1 MDINQEE
8 GQKIANNL
16 KDVLFIAGD
25 TKNKEDIKN
34 AVARALEKFGNFD
47 VISLNAGI
55 HRCNTILDI
64 SDEELDLIIQ
74 NQYLWLCKHHEDRHS
89 SYDSLEL
96 TNGQAPFLMYIIK
109 NVFKQKQC
117 EKLNS
122 LIYKNYYKNYYRG
135 VKKSVKCLFYRCFT
149 K

>member
-1 MDINQEE
+1 MDKVVFITGGSTGIGNACVHKFHNEGYKVAFMDINQEE

-64 SDEELDLIIQ
+64 SDEELDLII
-74 NQYLWLCKHHEDRHS
+74 
-89 SYDSLEL
+89 
-96 TNGQAPFLMYIIK
+96 
-109 NVFKQKQC
+109 
-117 EKLNS
+117 
-122 LIYKNYYKNYYRG
+122 
-135 VKKSVKCLFYRCFT
+135 
-149 K
+149 

>member
-1 MDINQEE
+1 FITGGSTGIGNACVHKFHNEGYKVAFMDINQEE

-74 NQYLWLCKHHEDRHS
+74 
-89 SYDSLEL
+89 
-96 TNGQAPFLMYIIK
+96 TN
-109 NVFKQKQC
+109 
-117 EKLNS
+117 
-122 LIYKNYYKNYYRG
+122 IYGYVNTMRIAIPHM
-135 VKKSVKCLFYRCFT
+135 KKEGGSIVINASD
-149 K
+149 

>member
-1 MDINQEE
+1 MDKVVFITGGSTGIDNACVHKFHNEGYKVAFMDINQEE

-74 NQYLWLCKHHEDRHS
+74 
-89 SYDSLEL
+89 
-96 TNGQAPFLMYIIK
+96 TN
-109 NVFKQKQC
+109 
-117 EKLNS
+117 
-122 LIYKNYYKNYYRG
+122 IYGYVNTMRIAIPHM
-135 VKKSVKCLFYRCFT
+135 KKEGGSIVINASD
-149 K
+149 

>member
-1 MDINQEE
+1 ITGGSTGIGNACVHKFHNEGYKVAFMDINQEE

-34 AVARALEKFGNFD
+34 AVARAVEKFGNFD

-74 NQYLWLCKHHEDRHS
+74 
-89 SYDSLEL
+89 
-96 TNGQAPFLMYIIK
+96 TN
-109 NVFKQKQC
+109 
-117 EKLNS
+117 
-122 LIYKNYYKNYYRG
+122 IYGYVNTMRIAIPHM
-135 VKKSVKCLFYRCFT
+135 KKEGGSIVINASD
-149 K
+149 

>member
-1 MDINQEE
+1 TGGSTGIGNACVHKFHNEGYKVAFMDINQEE

-74 NQYLWLCKHHEDRHS
+74 
-89 SYDSLEL
+89 
-96 TNGQAPFLMYIIK
+96 TN
-109 NVFKQKQC
+109 
-117 EKLNS
+117 
-122 LIYKNYYKNYYRG
+122 IYGYVNTMRIAIPHM
-135 VKKSVKCLFYRCFT
+135 KKEGGSIVINASD
-149 K
+149 

>member
-1 MDINQEE
+1 FITGGSTGIGNACVHKFHNEGYKVAFMDINQEE

-16 KDVLFIAGD
+16 KDVLFIVGD

-34 AVARALEKFGNFD
+34 AVARAVEKFGNFD

-74 NQYLWLCKHHEDRHS
+74 
-89 SYDSLEL
+89 
-96 TNGQAPFLMYIIK
+96 TN
-109 NVFKQKQC
+109 
-117 EKLNS
+117 
-122 LIYKNYYKNYYRG
+122 IYGYVNTMRIAIPHM
-135 VKKSVKCLFYRCFT
+135 KKEGGSIVINASD
-149 K
+149 

>member
-1 MDINQEE
+1 ITGGSTGIGNACVHKFHNEGYKVAFMDINQEE

-74 NQYLWLCKHHEDRHS
+74 
-89 SYDSLEL
+89 
-96 TNGQAPFLMYIIK
+96 TN
-109 NVFKQKQC
+109 
-117 EKLNS
+117 
-122 LIYKNYYKNYYRG
+122 IYGYVNTMRIAIPHM
-135 VKKSVKCLFYRCFT
+135 KKEGGSIVINASD
-149 K
+149 

>member
-1 MDINQEE
+1 MDKVVFITGSSTGIGNACVHKFHNEGYKVAFMDINQEE

-34 AVARALEKFGNFD
+34 AVARAVEKFGNFD

-74 NQYLWLCKHHEDRHS
+74 
-89 SYDSLEL
+89 
-96 TNGQAPFLMYIIK
+96 TN
-109 NVFKQKQC
+109 
-117 EKLNS
+117 
-122 LIYKNYYKNYYRG
+122 IYGYVNTMRIAIPHM
-135 VKKSVKCLFYRCFT
+135 KKEGGSIVINASD
-149 K
+149 

>member
-1 MDINQEE
+1 MDKVVFITGNACVHKFHNEGYKVAFMDINQEE

-34 AVARALEKFGNFD
+34 AVARAVEKFGNFD

-74 NQYLWLCKHHEDRHS
+74 
-89 SYDSLEL
+89 
-96 TNGQAPFLMYIIK
+96 TN
-109 NVFKQKQC
+109 
-117 EKLNS
+117 
-122 LIYKNYYKNYYRG
+122 IYGYVNTMRIAIPHM
-135 VKKSVKCLFYRCFT
+135 KKEGGSIVINASD
-149 K
+149 